1 MEIFAALIVIA
12 FVISFVTMPIWMS
25 RIIDTVNEYKR
36 FNQKYKNYELIKIT
50 FKQFQEFHAIA
61 PNKWTWDIWEDC
73 DNKKRIKGLKY
84 SASHISLYDSYKGYC
99 VRFSFIDFMRFKKF
113 VKKYDANKKN
123 KQDMSA
129 KESFMK
135 HVQQDINNYN
145 DELLEMLKRRE
156 K

>member
-1 MEIFAALIVIA
+1 MTIFMVIIIIA
-12 FVISFVTMPIWMS
+12 SITSFVTMPIWIS
-25 RIIDTVNEYKR
+25 KIVDSVYEYKN
-36 FNQKYKNYELIKIT
+36 FNQKCKNYESIKIT

-61 PNKWTWDIWEDC
+61 PNRWTWDIGEDC
-73 DNKKRIKGLKY
+73 DNKKRIEGLKY
-84 SASHISLYDSYKGYC
+84 SASHYLYKGYC
-99 VRFSFIDFMRFKKF
+99 IRFSFIDFMRFKKF
-113 VKKYDANKKN
+113 IKEYDANKKN

-135 HVQQDINNYN
+135 YVQQDINNYN